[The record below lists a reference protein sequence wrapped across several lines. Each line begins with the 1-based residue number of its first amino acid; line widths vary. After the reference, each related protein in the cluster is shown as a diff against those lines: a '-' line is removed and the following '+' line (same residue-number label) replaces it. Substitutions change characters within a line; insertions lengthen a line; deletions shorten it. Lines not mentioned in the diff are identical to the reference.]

1 MAETL
6 RPMGTSELLD
16 RTFALYRR
24 NFWLFVGI
32 AALAPAIQTAAAIL
46 LAALGALPKRTPSP
60 ASAAYTPDAL
70 AGIFIGVAI
79 TLFVM
84 MIGFVIT
91 QAATIRAVSAVHLG
105 LPITIREAY
114 ASLRGQ
120 YGRIFGVFLLI
131 SLYVFGV
138 SLGLILLAVIVGGLG
153 VAGGSV
159 AGTGGLIAG
168 GLLAVLVAVAAAFL
182 AVAFF
187 VRYSLAV
194 QACIVEHAGVRQS
207 LKRSAFLSKGSR
219 KRILTVYT
227 LFVILSWIIGAGLG
241 IFTLAIDRAMQL
253 PLLATVFSY
262 VTGFVAGAL
271 TGPLVTIGISL
282 VYYDE
287 RVRKEAFD
295 LQLMMSAMDAQANP
309 APAPGN

>member
-1 MAETL
+1 MAEPL

-16 RTFALYRR
+16 RTFALYRQ

-32 AALAPAIQTAAAIL
+32 AALAPAIQTAAGL
-46 LAALGALPKRTPSP
+46 VMAAFGSATAPAQPTASSLFG
-60 ASAAYTPDAL
+60 ASAV
-70 AGIFIGVAI
+70 AGLFI

-105 LPITIREAY
+105 RPVTIREAY
-114 ASLRGQ
+114 ASLRGR
-120 YGRIFGVFLLI
+120 YGRIFGVFLLV

-138 SLGLILLAVIVGGLG
+138 SLVLILVAVLVAALG
-153 VAGGSV
+153 IAGGSA

-168 GLLAVLVAVAAAFL
+168 GLFALAVAVAAAFL

-194 QACIVEHAGVRQS
+194 QACVVEQTGVRES

-227 LFVILSWIIGAGLG
+227 LFAVLSWIIGGGLG
-241 IFTLAIDRAMQL
+241 IFTLALDRGMGL
-253 PLLATVFSY
+253 HVLATIFGY
-262 VTGFVAGAL
+262 AAGFVAGSL

-295 LQLMMSAMDAQANP
+295 LQLMMSAIDAQAST